1 MTLNYDPQVVGLK
14 KKINRKIDSPYL
26 PVENMKKLGQ
36 FLVVMQLTLILSLPV
51 KISYEKGSCEA
62 GLLLG

>member
-14 KKINRKIDSPYL
+14 KKINRKIDSLYL

-36 FLVVMQLTLILSLPV
+36 FLVVMQLTPILSLPV
-51 KISYEKGSCEA
+51 KISCEKGSYGV

>member
-14 KKINRKIDSPYL
+14 KKINRKIDSLYL

-36 FLVVMQLTLILSLPV
+36 FLVVMQLTPILSLPV
-51 KISYEKGSCEA
+51 KISCEKESCGA